1 MAITLGV
8 DLGLF
13 GAMLENNSSPKSVT
27 ELAKMLS
34 VDPGLLGLYPRS
46 VKPSKGLMRYQRV
59 P

>member
-13 GAMLENNSSPKSVT
+13 GAMLENNSSPKSVI

-34 VDPGLLGLYPRS
+34 VDPGLLGL
-46 VKPSKGLMRYQRV
+46 
-59 P
+59 